1 MVKIR
6 WSSLARDDLREIVK
20 YIAQDSPDYAKFF
33 AQKIITYVKNLKS
46 FPRVGRS
53 LKEVANPDIRQLIY
67 QNYRIIYQIQN
78 DVVEIITIVHCA
90 RLLRF

>member
-33 AQKIITYVKNLKS
+33 TQKIIT
-46 FPRVGRS
+46 
-53 LKEVANPDIRQLIY
+53 
-67 QNYRIIYQIQN
+67 
-78 DVVEIITIVHCA
+78 HM
-90 RLLRF
+90 